1 MATITRRMT
10 VAELERDGAPEGCW
24 ELIDG
29 ELVEMPPAGEEHGHT
44 WGAIYAHIWNYVIP
58 LRLGRV
64 FGADTGFAVSL
75 DRQMVRVPDAGFVRA
90 ERLDPDRDRKR
101 FLRVPPDLAVEV
113 VSPGQPPRR
122 PGERLAFALANG
134 CALGWLIDPYR
145 RTIDVYRPDAG
156 PVRMAD
162 DGVLEGEPVLPGYRL
177 AASVVFGW
185 LDLVI

>member
-113 VSPGQPPRR
+113 VSPGDRMSEAVAKAAMWLDAGSTIVWVVDPAAETVTVFRQELAPRIYR
-122 PGERLAFALANG
+122 RDDTLDGGEVLPGFALA
-134 CALGWLIDPYR
+134 
-145 RTIDVYRPDAG
+145 
-156 PVRMAD
+156 VRDIFAD
-162 DGVLEGEPVLPGYRL
+162 
-177 AASVVFGW
+177 
-185 LDLVI
+185 